1 MKTMIATIK
10 GQTVP
15 YTATSLWEQ
24 RMISD
29 VHPKP
34 IKSYFPDIGRGNIEH
49 DTVSAKIAN
58 KNLLN
63 CAKKSVWERFLGWL
77 DV

>member
-29 VHPKP
+29 A
-34 IKSYFPDIGRGNIEH
+34 D
-49 DTVSAKIAN
+49 
-58 KNLLN
+58 
-63 CAKKSVWERFLGWL
+63 
-77 DV
+77 